1 MSLIF
6 SYSLRTAVVTAL
18 SLSSMVAQAQIR
30 VGINLSTTG
39 PAAAIGASS
48 RNAIMLWPKEI
59 GGKKVEYILL
69 DDASDPG
76 NAVKNA
82 RKLITEEKVDVIVG
96 PNTTPSALAMLETVA
111 ENETPMITLAASAS
125 IVEPMD
131 AKRAWVFKMPQN
143 DTHMTT
149 ILTQHMAD
157 HGVKTVAFIGFADAY
172 GEGWWREFSKVAEL
186 RHIKI
191 VANERFART
200 DTSVTGQVLKIMA
213 AKPDAVLIAGSG
225 TPAVLPQKTLVE
237 RGYKSQI
244 YQTHGIASLEFLKLG
259 GKDVEGTLF
268 PTGPAVVAWQL
279 PEKHAVKKVSTDFV
293 RQYEA
298 AYGAG
303 SATQFAG
310 DAWGAYML
318 LANAIPLALKTAQ
331 PGSKAFRLA
340 LRTALENTKGLV
352 VPQGVINMSATDH
365 VGLDQR
371 SRVMGKI
378 QGGKFVYAYGG

>member
-1 MSLIF
+1 MSM
-6 SYSLRTAVVTAL
+6 ACL
-18 SLSSMVAQAQIR
+18 SATAQIK

-39 PAAAIGASS
+39 PAAAIGSS
-48 RNAIMLWPKEI
+48 SKNAILLWPKEI
-59 GGKKVEYILL
+59 AGKKVEYILL
-69 DDASDPG
+69 DDATDPG
-76 NAVKNA
+76 NAVKNV
-82 RKLITEEKVDVIVG
+82 RKLIAEEKVDIIIG
-96 PNTTPSALAMLETVA
+96 PNTTPNALALLDVVA
-111 ENETPMITLAASAS
+111 ENETPLLALAASAS

-157 HGVKTVAFIGFADAY
+157 HGIKTVAFIGFADAY
-172 GEGWWREFSKVAEL
+172 GEGWWREFSKLAEL
-186 RHIKI
+186 RHITI

-200 DTSVTGQVLKIMA
+200 DTSVTGQVLKMMSA
-213 AKPDAVLIAGSG
+213 RPDAVLIAGSG
-225 TPAVLPQKTLVE
+225 TPAVLPQRTLIE

-268 PTGPAVVAWQL
+268 PTGPAVVARQL
-279 PEKHAVKKVSTDFV
+279 PEKNPVRKVSVDFA
-293 RQYEA
+293 QKYET
-298 AYGAG
+298 AYGPG
-303 SATQFAG
+303 TVTQFAG

-318 LANAIPLALKTAQ
+318 MANAIPLALKVAQ
-331 PGSKAFRLA
+331 PGTKAFRQA
-340 LRTALENTKGLV
+340 LRNALENTKELV
-352 VPQGVINMSATDH
+352 VPQGVITMSPTDH

-378 QGGKFVYAYGG
+378 QAGKFVYAYGG

>member
-1 MSLIF
+1 MFLIF
-6 SYSLRTAVVTAL
+6 SYSFRSAVVAAL
-18 SLSSMVAQAQIR
+18 SLGSLQAQAQIR

-48 RNAIMLWPKEI
+48 KNTVMLWPKEI
-59 GGKKVEYILL
+59 AGKKVEYILL

-131 AKRAWVFKMPQN
+131 ARRAWVFKMPQN

-172 GEGWWREFSKVAEL
+172 GEGWWREFSKLAEL
-186 RHIKI
+186 RHIRI

-200 DTSVTGQVLKIMA
+200 DTSVTGQVLKMMA

-225 TPAVLPQKTLVE
+225 TPAVLPQKTLIE
-237 RGYKSQI
+237 RGFKAQI

-268 PTGPAVVAWQL
+268 PTGPAVVALQL
-279 PEKHAVKKVSTDFV
+279 PDQHAVKKISVDFV
-293 RQYEA
+293 RRYEA

-303 SATQFAG
+303 STTQFAG

-318 LANAIPLALKTAQ
+318 LANAIPEALKTAQ

-340 LRTALENTKGLV
+340 LRAALENTKGLV